1 VAAPFVNTLRSSSTR
16 VHSRSHALTHTPGRH
31 SFPPTFKP
39 HTRHHQI
46 HGPTMPDA
54 EDPPSDSTSNL
65 DNLLVVSDLTS
76 EEVLQREHAR
86 VEAAG

>member
-1 VAAPFVNTLRSSSTR
+1 
-16 VHSRSHALTHTPGRH
+16 
-31 SFPPTFKP
+31 
-39 HTRHHQI
+39 
-46 HGPTMPDA
+46 MPDA